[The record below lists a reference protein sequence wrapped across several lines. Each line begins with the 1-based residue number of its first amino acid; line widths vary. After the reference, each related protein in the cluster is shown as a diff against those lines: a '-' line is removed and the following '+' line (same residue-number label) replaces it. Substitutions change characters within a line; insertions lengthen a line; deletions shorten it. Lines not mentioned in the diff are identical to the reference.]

1 MCCGHFEYVVMH
13 VSLIFVH
20 IIFEHVIKD
29 VFDEILWYIRD
40 ILIVKFSKSLKE
52 HEDVWLVLE
61 KVERI

>member
-1 MCCGHFEYVVMH
+1 MCYGHFEYVVMH
-13 VSLIFVH
+13 ASLIFVH

-29 VFDEILWYIRD
+29 FFDEILWYIRD